1 MRGRLSHTREM
12 IWSRAPSASVVGAC
26 ISVFLLTRNSP
37 AAEQTALEPS
47 TPVPQEELSLQAF
60 GSKNPTCVEWN
71 DSCATCRRDSSGEAH
86 CSTRGIACQPKDV
99 VCKASSSP

>member
-1 MRGRLSHTREM
+1 MRGRLSDIREM
-12 IWSRAPSASVVGAC
+12 FGARPPGASAGGAC
-26 ISVFLLTRNSP
+26 FPVFLLTRNAP
-37 AAEQTALEPS
+37 AAEQPALEPS
-47 TPVPQEELSLQAF
+47 APVPQEELSLQAF

-99 VCKASSSP
+99 VCKASSP